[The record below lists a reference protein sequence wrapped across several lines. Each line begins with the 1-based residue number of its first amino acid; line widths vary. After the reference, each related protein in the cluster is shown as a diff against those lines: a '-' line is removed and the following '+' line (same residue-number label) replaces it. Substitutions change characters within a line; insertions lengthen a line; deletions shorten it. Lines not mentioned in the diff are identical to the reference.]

1 MGGHFSSQN
10 VETQTRNLVINSVSI
25 YIYIYIY
32 IRAEFEFGPKG
43 KKEKRN
49 WPLPKSCQF
58 GPKTGSN
65 NIKNQTTKPHTSL
78 NNHRSLAQNI

>member
-32 IRAEFEFGPKG
+32 IRAEFEFGPK
-43 KKEKRN
+43 KKKKKFIAPSKIMPVWTKN
-49 WPLPKSCQF
+49 WLKQHYKSD
-58 GPKTGSN
+58 
-65 NIKNQTTKPHTSL
+65 
-78 NNHRSLAQNI
+78 